1 MEKKDQFSYYENN
14 TSTVSNARWDFDMLA
29 RCIVREKY
37 PEIREIIPMIRDHVT
52 NGEIKKAKALKDK
65 LPAITI
71 GGVFAPTR
79 KASNLVSYTGM
90 IVLDVDGKDQDAN
103 FEPHAMR
110 DALGN
115 FGKWFRLVCISPS
128 GDGLKIIAMV
138 RGYDPKQHKA
148 IFEALASDVESA
160 FPIKI
165 DRSGSDITRM
175 MYITHDRDA
184 WVFGDE
190 RRGLRDKKDWGW
202 DSPLDRLERYQW
214 YDWKQPAPED
224 SSSILMGEMKQYT
237 SEEIER
243 IQKEYEERKRAEYQ
257 ANEEKQPAKQTKN
270 KASDLDKIKSIVNRI
285 EESGTDI
292 TKEYHDWINIAFGL
306 VNEMGEA
313 GRDYFHRISR
323 YYPNYDP
330 KESDGKYTDAMKNGS
345 GSVRINTI
353 LDIAKKYGITYKTSP
368 APKPKS
374 EKPPITIISTG
385 DYWEIDSKSRCT
397 INERAMYDYLKSQ
410 GITRLKIGEKPIEL
424 VRIHENIC
432 TPVDAD
438 NLREIIKQH
447 IESLPI
453 NDEDKTL
460 IFNAVGKGAT
470 MYFHGDRWPL
480 FLEIT
485 TDPKFLRDTN
495 YPPCTYVFYTNNMAK
510 ITPDGIEIMPYSK
523 SDGLVWDYWKHK
535 EKKRDAIAKHSEDFQ
550 SNDFYKLLQIVT
562 TPRIALDVSTI
573 TKDHDLLPYV
583 DSDRFNALRWYLG
596 YLCSNPI
603 TNADRFILHF
613 CEDNTDEGSQGRSG
627 KNLISQT
634 ALKHIRRV
642 SKIGDNRGK
651 SGSVNFAMQNID
663 PRAQIAHWGDVDPN
677 YLQGDFVSDLF
688 EKTTDGFFIERKHQH
703 PIWISG
709 DNTPRWISTGN
720 TVPKI
725 PDGSSQARL
734 RIMEL
739 YSQFNVNYSPINF
752 FGRGLF
758 EAEWDAH
765 DWACFDNVI
774 WECIQYYLKNRTQH
788 PKYISGTLLTNQF
801 RVNTHP
807 DWESFIVR
815 LLDED
820 PFEKFGNMYPLHFL
834 QQKYAPP
841 INDESPEE
849 WILDLAIGS
858 SDLINEFKLYV
869 KELGGD
875 TNGITSAK
883 LKHWMELT
891 IGYLKALDRKNQF
904 FYQYRFRKVSGKH
917 FHMIFRRFNIEQMN
931 D

>member
-1 MEKKDQFSYYENN
+1 MERTPFFGLYDRHS
-14 TSTVSNARWDFDMLA
+14 STIHTQVLDFESLVNH
-29 RCIVREKY
+29 IVNERY
-37 PEIREIIPMIRDHVT
+37 PWPLKTHPIASLRNHMA
-52 NGEIKKAKALKDK
+52 NGEMKKAKALKET
-65 LPAITI
+65 LPAVTI
-71 GGVFAPTR
+71 SGVFEPTR
-79 KASNLVSYTGM
+79 KASNLIAYTEM

-103 FEPHAMR
+103 FDPLAMR
-110 DALGN
+110 EALGN
-115 FGKWFRLVCISPS
+115 FGKWFMLVCLSPS
-128 GDGLKIIAMV
+128 GDGIKIITMV
-138 RGYDPKQHKA
+138 KGYDPQHHKA
-148 IFEALASDVESA
+148 IFDALAFDVESA

-175 MYITHDRDA
+175 MYLTHDRDA
-184 WVFGDE
+184 WVFSGDVNNYE
-190 RRGLRDKKDWGW
+190 
-202 DSPLDRLERYQW
+202 W
-214 YDWKQPAPED
+214 YDWKQPASEESP
-224 SSSILMGEMKQYT
+224 SILMGEMKKYT
-237 SEEIER
+237 SEEIDR
-243 IQKEYEERKRAEYQ
+243 IHKEYEARKHAEYL
-257 ANEEKQPAKQTKN
+257 ANEEKKPAKQTKS
-270 KASDLDKIKSIVNRI
+270 KASDLDKIRSIVNRI

-313 GRDYFHRISR
+313 GRDLFHRISR
-323 YYPNYDP
+323 FYPNYNP

-353 LDIAKKYGITYKTSP
+353 LEIAKKYGITYKTSP

-397 INERAMYDYLKSQ
+397 INERAMYDFLKSQ

-424 VRIHENIC
+424 VRISDNIC

-495 YPPCTYVFYTNNMAK
+495 YPPCSYVFYTNNMAK
-510 ITPDGIEIMPYSK
+510 ITPDEIEIMPYSK
-523 SDGLVWDYWKHK
+523 ADGLVWDYWKHK

-550 SNDFYKLLQIVT
+550 ANDFYKLLQIVT
-562 TPRIALDVSTI
+562 TPRIALNVSTI
-573 TKDHDLLPYV
+573 TKDHDLAPSV
-583 DSDRFNALRWYLG
+583 DADRFNALRWYLG

-613 CEDNTDEGSQGRSG
+613 CEDNTEEGSQGRSA
-627 KNLISQT
+627 KNLISHT
-634 ALKHIRRV
+634 ALKHIRRIDR
-642 SKIGDNRGK
+642 IGDNRGK
-651 SGSVNFAMQNID
+651 SASINFAMQNID

-677 YLQGDFVSDLF
+677 YLQGNFVSDLF

-709 DNTPRWISTGN
+709 DNSPRWISTGN

-734 RIMEL
+734 KIMEL
-739 YSQFNVNYSPINF
+739 YSQFNVNYLPIHF
-752 FGRGLF
+752 FGRLLF
-758 EAEWDAH
+758 EEEWGAH

-774 WECIQYYLKNRTQH
+774 WECIQYYLSNRNEH
-788 PKYISGTLLTNQF
+788 PKYDSGTLLTNQF

-807 DWESFIVR
+807 DWESFVTR
-815 LLDED
+815 LLEIN
-820 PFEKFGNMYPLHFL
+820 PMEKWGERYALEFMR
-834 QQKYAPP
+834 KTYAPP

-849 WILDLAIGS
+849 WEFEIAINS

-875 TNGITSAK
+875 TNGITGAK

-891 IGYLKALDRKNQF
+891 VGYLKALDRKNHF
-904 FYQYRFRKVSGKH
+904 FYQYRFRKVSGRH
-917 FHMIFRRFNIEQMN
+917 FHMIFKRFNIEEMN

>member
-1 MEKKDQFSYYENN
+1 MERTPYFGLYDRHS
-14 TSTVSNARWDFDMLA
+14 STIHTQVWDFERLVNH
-29 RCIVREKY
+29 IVNERY
-37 PEIREIIPMIRDHVT
+37 PWPLKTTPIASLRNHMA
-52 NGEIKKAKALKDK
+52 NGEMKKAKALKET
-65 LPAITI
+65 LPAVTI
-71 GGVFAPTR
+71 SGVFEPTR
-79 KASNLVSYTGM
+79 KASNLIAYTEM

-103 FEPHAMR
+103 FDPVVMR
-110 DALGN
+110 EALGN
-115 FGKWFRLVCISPS
+115 FGKWFMLVCLSPS
-128 GDGLKIIAMV
+128 GDGIKIIAMV
-138 RGYDPKQHKA
+138 KGYDPQHHKT
-148 IFEALASDVESA
+148 IFDALAFDVESA

-175 MYITHDRDA
+175 MYLTHDRDA
-184 WVFGDE
+184 WVFSGDVNNYE
-190 RRGLRDKKDWGW
+190 
-202 DSPLDRLERYQW
+202 W
-214 YDWKQPAPED
+214 YDWKQPAFEGSP
-224 SSSILMGEMKQYT
+224 SILMGEMKKYT
-237 SEEIER
+237 SEEIDR
-243 IQKEYEERKRAEYQ
+243 IHKEYEARKHAEYL
-257 ANEEKQPAKQTKN
+257 ANEERKPAKQTKS

-292 TKEYHDWINIAFGL
+292 TKEYHDWINIGFGL

-330 KESDGKYTDAMKNGS
+330 KESDAKYTDAMKNSS

-353 LDIAKKYGITYKTSP
+353 LEIAKKYGITYKTSP
-368 APKPKS
+368 APKPKN

-410 GITRLKIGEKPIEL
+410 GITRLKLGEKPIEL
-424 VRIHENIC
+424 VRIYENIC

-470 MYFHGDRWPL
+470 TYFHADRWPL

-523 SDGLVWDYWKHK
+523 ADGLVWDYWKHK
-535 EKKRDAIAKHSEDFQ
+535 EKKRDAIVKHSEDFQ

-562 TPRIALDVSTI
+562 TPRNALDVSTI
-573 TKDHDLLPYV
+573 SKDHDLLPYV

-613 CEDNTDEGSQGRSG
+613 CEDNTEEGSQGRSG

-703 PIWISG
+703 PIWVSG

-734 RIMEL
+734 KIMEL
-739 YSQFNVNYSPINF
+739 YSQFNVNYSPIHF

-758 EAEWDAH
+758 EAEWGAH
-765 DWACFDNVI
+765 DWACFDNAV
-774 WECIQYYLKNRTQH
+774 WECIQYYLANRNEH
-788 PKYISGTLLTNQF
+788 PKYDSGTLLTNQF

-820 PFEKFGNMYPLHFL
+820 PFEKYGNMYPLQFL

-849 WILDLAIGS
+849 WVLDLAIGS
-858 SDLINEFKLYV
+858 SDLINQFKLYV

-917 FHMIFRRFNIEQMN
+917 FHMIFRRFNIEEMN
-931 D
+931 